1 MYKLILKQKIIKDGS
16 DYYTFITSAN
26 SDKQLTL
33 SHVEALNLIKR
44 YDSRDRNCKVS
55 AGAIGLK
62 AGQGRLPVHEI
73 RDNAKSKVVR
83 LITSNKYL
91 KLLNPSIYIHSNE
104 VKFAEIKYNVGFLQ
118 RNKNILH
125 SIDRASIINEGLLK
139 IETPY
144 GIASVDDLSTG
155 CKTLLNIA
163 YLTEQLGNRIAIVNV
178 NECGNNA
185 LRKAFDMV
193 SGTNIHLYISHDTA
207 AVDMQYKF
215 IVNGK
220 ELKDE
225 FEFVD
230 IIWGE

>member
-1 MYKLILKQKIIKDGS
+1 M
-16 DYYTFITSAN
+16 
-26 SDKQLTL
+26 
-33 SHVEALNLIKR
+33 
-44 YDSRDRNCKVS
+44 
-55 AGAIGLK
+55 
-62 AGQGRLPVHEI
+62 
-73 RDNAKSKVVR
+73 
-83 LITSNKYL
+83 
-91 KLLNPSIYIHSNE
+91 
-104 VKFAEIKYNVGFLQ
+104 
-118 RNKNILH
+118 
-125 SIDRASIINEGLLK
+125 LK

>member
-1 MYKLILKQKIIKDGS
+1 M
-16 DYYTFITSAN
+16 
-26 SDKQLTL
+26 
-33 SHVEALNLIKR
+33 
-44 YDSRDRNCKVS
+44 
-55 AGAIGLK
+55 
-62 AGQGRLPVHEI
+62 HEI